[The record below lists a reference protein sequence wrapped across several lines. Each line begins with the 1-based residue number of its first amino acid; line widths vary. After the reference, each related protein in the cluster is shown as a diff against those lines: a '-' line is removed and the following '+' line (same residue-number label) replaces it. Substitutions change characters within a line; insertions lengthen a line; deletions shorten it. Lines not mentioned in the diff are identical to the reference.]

1 MKLNPYKTRIFYVF
15 WIITIFLNETTSQT
29 LRNSPQ
35 NEFLP
40 DLKFGYISFEYL
52 RHPQPK
58 LKPDVPRGAIIR
70 QPYALKFYI
79 SIYNRGT
86 KDWNNN
92 LYILYTFDESIVYN
106 QNPILIED
114 LFIPHNSD
122 KDIEVEIPFPVQ
134 RPNSITF
141 YLNTTRIDSIEHYRI
156 FDELYYINNLAKI
169 ELK

>member
-1 MKLNPYKTRIFYVF
+1 MNPYQKRIFYTF
-15 WIITIFLNETTSQT
+15 WIIAILLNETPSQT
-29 LRNSPQ
+29 LRNSTQ

-40 DLKFGYISFEYL
+40 DLKFSNISFEYL
-52 RHPQPK
+52 RHPQPES
-58 LKPDVPRGAIIR
+58 KPHVPRSAISR
-70 QPYALKFYI
+70 HPYAIKFYI

-86 KDWNNN
+86 KDWINN
-92 LYILYTFDESIVYN
+92 LYLLYTFDESLVYN
-106 QNPILIED
+106 QNPVLIED
-114 LFIPHNSD
+114 LFIPHNSE

-156 FDELYYINNLAKI
+156 FDELYYINNTVKI